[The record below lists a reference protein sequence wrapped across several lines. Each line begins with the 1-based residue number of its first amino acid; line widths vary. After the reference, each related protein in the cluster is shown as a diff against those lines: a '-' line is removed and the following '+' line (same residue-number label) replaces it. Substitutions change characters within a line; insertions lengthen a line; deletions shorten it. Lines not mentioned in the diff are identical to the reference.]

1 MSVQIGAISATLSS
15 FLSQNDYS
23 HIAVIV
29 DEKTQKHCLPLIQ
42 SLLPKNYTKIVIK
55 SG

>member
-15 FLSQNDYS
+15 FLSQHDYS

-29 DEKTQKHCLPLIQ
+29 DEKTQKHCLPPHSILAPQ
-42 SLLPKNYTKIVIK
+42 NFYKNRH
-55 SG
+55 